1 MFSKIS
7 KKDHHHQPE
16 KRLETQE
23 SEFTK
28 EKEVE
33 LNRNLALSYY
43 AHASHLD
50 RLRSFEQALTD
61 ALSSRQYMSKVPK
74 KPKDDTFRNTIE
86 KKIDKL
92 RSLVNNDKVFEENDM
107 LLKSQAEINHSKLRS
122 SNSNDLVKSH
132 MEDPSQKQANL
143 QQSRLNQREKAK
155 FDSKSNF
162 LVKNISSSDSK
173 HTSKF
178 YQGLKQKD
186 AMPPVINSNPKPTGY
201 NKITKDP
208 TAKVNYDSL
217 KFRVTPLY
225 LHNEF
230 FYGNY
235 SNGVEMYRSTC
246 NNRKYFPYEQLNP
259 IPNDPNFV
267 QKEKPAQLKQSRAV
281 YKNDDLQNRVAVE
294 KQPVEA
300 DLEDA
305 DLDEGLN
312 EVMDD
317 SFNSNPP
324 EVIELNSPIWEMKH
338 NPVSQKSKVRTQ
350 SAIEKMNSQ
359 DPRKINRPHTAL
371 SPSQE
376 EAKRDSLHAGDN
388 QKSRGKRVRSSH
400 ASGEF

>member
-1 MFSKIS
+1 
-7 KKDHHHQPE
+7 
-16 KRLETQE
+16 
-23 SEFTK
+23 
-28 EKEVE
+28 
-33 LNRNLALSYY
+33 
-43 AHASHLD
+43 
-50 RLRSFEQALTD
+50 
-61 ALSSRQYMSKVPK
+61 MSKVPK

-107 LLKSQAEINHSKLRS
+107 LLKSHAEINHSKLRS
-122 SNSNDLVKSH
+122 SNSNDLVKSNL
-132 MEDPSQKQANL
+132 EDPSQKQANL

-162 LVKNISSSDSK
+162 VVKNISSSDSK
-173 HTSKF
+173 QTSKF
-178 YQGLKQKD
+178 DRGLKQKD
-186 AMPPVINSNPKPTGY
+186 AMPPVISSNIKPTGY

-281 YKNDDLQNRVAVE
+281 YKNVDLQHRTAAE
-294 KQPVEA
+294 KQVVEA
-300 DLEDA
+300 DLENA
-305 DLDEGLN
+305 GLNEELN
-312 EVMDD
+312 EVMED

-324 EVIELNSPIWEMKH
+324 EVIELNSPNWEMKH
-338 NPVSQKSKVRTQ
+338 HPVTQASKGRTQ
-350 SAIEKMNSQ
+350 SAIEKVSSQ
-359 DPRKINRPHTAL
+359 DPRKISRPHTAL
-371 SPSQE
+371 SPSQQ
-376 EAKRDSLHAGDN
+376 EAKRDSLREDN
-388 QKSRGKRVRSSH
+388 NKKSRGKRVRSSNV
-400 ASGEF
+400 SGEF